1 MCSLKGDEEASL
13 GLPISPFM
21 DRSSPQLAKLQESFI
36 THIVGPL
43 CNSYDAAGLL
53 PGYWINEEEGSED
66 EDEEGPVDTDTDEDE
81 LDEEL
86 SPSKIYNMAL
96 KACVGKTGELQR
108 DGRAQDLGTK
118 SKKCRPPV
126 CSLAA
131 YVSPPLGNVAF
142 THH

>member
-1 MCSLKGDEEASL
+1 
-13 GLPISPFM
+13 M

-96 KACVGKTGELQR
+96 HFCVGKTGELQR
-108 DGRAQDLGTK
+108 ERAGERK
-118 SKKCRPPV
+118 I
-126 CSLAA
+126 
-131 YVSPPLGNVAF
+131 
-142 THH
+142 